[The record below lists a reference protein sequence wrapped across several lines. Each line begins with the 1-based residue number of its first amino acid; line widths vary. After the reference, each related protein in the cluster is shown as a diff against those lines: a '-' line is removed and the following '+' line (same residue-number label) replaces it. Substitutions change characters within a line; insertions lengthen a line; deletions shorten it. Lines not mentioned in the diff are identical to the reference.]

1 MMIPA
6 SFHYRHWQLLGIILL
21 SLLIPTLHAE
31 PFQAGLNAVDRE
43 HYATAYRAWKGLAE
57 DGASEAQNNIGYLY
71 ERGYGV
77 KQSYTRAIEWY
88 KKAADQNSPEA
99 FQITQTF
106 KFVRPGFRQARLGVP
121 CDMET
126 WTDDAS

>member
-57 DGASEAQNNIGYLY
+57 DGASEEQNNTG
-71 ERGYGV
+71 
-77 KQSYTRAIEWY
+77 
-88 KKAADQNSPEA
+88 
-99 FQITQTF
+99 
-106 KFVRPGFRQARLGVP
+106 
-121 CDMET
+121 
-126 WTDDAS
+126 